1 MKKICALAFIAFY
14 LLLTTGAYACLLHCT
29 TGYLFTQFAT
39 VEEVHHTHPDAGK
52 SKHKDSNCK
61 SDNCDCCYR
70 HGTYVVKENFNPG
83 FDFQFSIDQVAI
95 MLPVKTHFFYVPQV
109 VAKSKNWPRA
119 TGPPFVASQHIYITN
134 RTLLI

>member
-1 MKKICALAFIAFY
+1 MKKIIALAFIAFY

-29 TGYLFTQFAT
+29 TGYFFAQLAT
-39 VEEVHHTHPDAGK
+39 VGQVNHTHSSARK
-52 SKHKDSNCK
+52 SQHKDDNCK

-83 FDFQFSIDQVAI
+83 FDFQFTIGQAAI
-95 MLPVKTHFFYVPQV
+95 ILPVNTHFFCLPLV
-109 VAKSKNWPRA
+109 VTKSKNWPKA
-119 TGPPFVASQHIYITN
+119 TGPPFVASRRIYITN